1 MSARSS
7 LRARTFYARVERAVL
22 GVVMGIA
29 AFVIERRVLR
39 AIRRSGAAEPPPDAA
54 TVERAAGDGAV
65 SVRLP
70 GDGRRSGEP

>member
-39 AIRRSGAAEPPPDAA
+39 AIQRSGAAEPPPDAA
-54 TVERAAGDGAV
+54 TVEPPPGDGAV
-65 SVRLP
+65 SLRLP
-70 GDGRRSGEP
+70 RDGRASGGP

>member
-7 LRARTFYARVERAVL
+7 LRARTFSARVERAAL

-39 AIRRSGAAEPPPDAA
+39 AIRRSGAAEPPDAA

-70 GDGRRSGEP
+70 GDGRRPGEP